1 MTRSVPTYLSKSIL
15 PISVFPIISNSVF
28 PFLPSSSQLRDSSLL
43 SRQLDTLPFLK
54 CHFGYFFFY
63 KNISCEM
70 FPWFWILLAVEL
82 APVSEASGPS
92 RAFDYYMYYCGNGV
106 AVERERICDGVSDC
120 QVRTFYKKKAHFRLN
135 CYSGTIFP
143 G

>member
-54 CHFGYFFFY
+54 CHFGYFFSTKIFLAKCSHGSGY
-63 KNISCEM
+63 CWRWSLVPQLRPAGGTNRTTTTCTTAAMGS
-70 FPWFWILLAVEL
+70 PWNE
-82 APVSEASGPS
+82 
-92 RAFDYYMYYCGNGV
+92 NGS
-106 AVERERICDGVSDC
+106 ATGYRI
-120 QVRTFYKKKAHFRLN
+120 VR
-135 CYSGTIFP
+135 
-143 G
+143 